1 MQNFNHELHRSI
13 IVVVKDYLEMA
24 GLGVNIGHEIAPP

>member
-1 MQNFNHELHRSI
+1 MQNFNHEF

-24 GLGVNIGHEIAPP
+24 GLGVNIGHWDSAP